1 MRRKVMVLGLLGLI
15 VTACAQPV
23 APRVTVSPARPTAV
37 PPTVEPPTVPVP
49 TNTPPATSTSAPT
62 ATAIPAPMSAPT
74 SAPATTASEVD
85 LELIADGLT
94 RPDYLTHA
102 GDDRLFVLEQPGR
115 IRIIEN
121 GQLLKQPFL
130 DITDRVLSSSNEQG
144 LLSVAFEPN
153 YAAAG
158 GAATGRF
165 YVNYT
170 RKGDGATIVE
180 RYQVSAADPN
190 VADKAS
196 ATEVIVIDQPEPN
209 HNGGLIKFGPDGY
222 LYIGMGDGGGAGDRH
237 GSIGNGQDLR
247 ALLGKMLRLDVVNQ
261 TTYAIPSS
269 NPFGNEIWALG
280 VRNPWRFS
288 FDRMTG
294 DLYMADVGQNQYEE
308 VNFQPAAS
316 TGGENYGWRIME
328 GTHCFNPQSNC
339 DQTGLVQPI
348 AEYSHAE
355 GCSVTGGYVYRGA
368 QYPAW
373 QGQYFFADYC
383 IGTIW
388 SLTRE
393 ATGGWSRADRLAAGM
408 RISSFGEDVNGE
420 LYVIDHGGAVY
431 RMIAK

>member
-1 MRRKVMVLGLLGLI
+1 MNRKWMILGLLGLI

-23 APRVTVSPARPTAV
+23 APRVTVSPARSTAVPPTDLPPTVV
-37 PPTVEPPTVPVP
+37 PPTVEPPTDTP
-49 TNTPPATSTSAPT
+49 PPATSTPVPT
-62 ATAIPAPMSAPT
+62 ETVAPT
-74 SAPATTASEVD
+74 SAPADTANEVG

-102 GDDRLFVLEQPGR
+102 GDARLFVLEQPGR
-115 IRIIEN
+115 IRIIAN
-121 GQLLKQPFL
+121 GQLLERPFL
-130 DITDRVLSSSNEQG
+130 DITDRVLSSGNEQG
-144 LLSVAFEPN
+144 LLSVAFEPD
-153 YAAAG
+153 YAS
-158 GAATGRF
+158 TGRF

-170 RKGDGATIVE
+170 RKGDGATMIE
-180 RYQVSAADPN
+180 RYTVTANDPN
-190 VADKAS
+190 VADKNLA
-196 ATEVIVIDQPEPN
+196 AEILVIDQPEPN

-222 LYIGMGDGGGAGDRH
+222 LYVGMGDGGGAGDRH
-237 GSIGNGQDLR
+237 GTVGNGQDPK

-261 TTYAIPSS
+261 ATYAIPPS

-288 FDRMTG
+288 FDRATG

-316 TGGENYGWRIME
+316 AGGENYGWRIME

-339 DQTGLVQPI
+339 DQTGLVRPI

-368 QYPAW
+368 QHPAL

-388 SLTRE
+388 SLTRNAAGE
-393 ATGGWSRADRLAAGM
+393 WLRVDRLAAGM

-420 LYVIDHGGAVY
+420 VYVIDHGGTVY
-431 RMIAK
+431 RMTMK